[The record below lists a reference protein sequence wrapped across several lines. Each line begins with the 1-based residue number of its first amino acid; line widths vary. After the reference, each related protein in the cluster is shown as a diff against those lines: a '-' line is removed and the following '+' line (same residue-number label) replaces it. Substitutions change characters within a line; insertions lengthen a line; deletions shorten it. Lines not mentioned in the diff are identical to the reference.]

1 MVSFI
6 DEHRTR
12 YGVEPICTELPIAPS
27 TYQRHKACD
36 ADPGLASKRHR
47 KDQALIGHIRRIW
60 EENFQVYG
68 VRKVWHQLVRE
79 GVQVARCTVECLMRQ
94 LGLLRSYPRS
104 KALHNGQR
112 PKSKAGAGLGK
123 T

>member
-1 MVSFI
+1 MVSFV

-12 YGVEPICTELPIAPS
+12 YGVEPICTELTIAPS
-27 TYQRHKACD
+27 TYYRYKACE
-36 ADPGLASKRHR
+36 ANPGLTPEHHR

-79 GVQVARCTVECLMRQ
+79 GVQVARCTVERLMRQ
-94 LGLLRSYPRS
+94 LG
-104 KALHNGQR
+104 
-112 PKSKAGAGLGK
+112 
-123 T
+123 